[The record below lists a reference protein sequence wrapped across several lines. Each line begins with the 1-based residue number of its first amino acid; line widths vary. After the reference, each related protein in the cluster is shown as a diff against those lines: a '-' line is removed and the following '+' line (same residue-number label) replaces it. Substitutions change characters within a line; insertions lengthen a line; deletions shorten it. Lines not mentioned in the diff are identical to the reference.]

1 MSQQTFT
8 VQLFPESVS
17 TFVNRVFF
25 KKKFKALTLE
35 QERGLHGSLARWAPD
50 HIIFG
55 PIFGLGL
62 RRNDEAVGRGEVA
75 PGEGGNDV

>member
-1 MSQQTFT
+1 MSQRSLYNFFQ
-8 VQLFPESVS
+8 
-17 TFVNRVFF
+17 NRSQQ
-25 KKKFKALTLE
+25 KKFKALTLE